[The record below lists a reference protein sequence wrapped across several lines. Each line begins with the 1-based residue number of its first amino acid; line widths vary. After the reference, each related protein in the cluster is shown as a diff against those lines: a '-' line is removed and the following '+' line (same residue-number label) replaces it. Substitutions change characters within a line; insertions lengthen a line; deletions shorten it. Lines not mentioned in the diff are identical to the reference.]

1 MNSLPIYDI
10 AKLIDHALLH
20 PTLTDVELRSGCQQ
34 ALAFDVASVCI
45 KPYAVSLAK
54 DMLAGSSVRVGTVI
68 GFPHGSNALPIKIA
82 ETVQACRDGA
92 VEIDMVVNIGKAI
105 REDWPYITDEIRAIQ
120 YTCQSEGAILKVIFE
135 TDFLTSDAV
144 NIRLCQICSEVGV
157 AFVKTSTGFGFVKG
171 TDGHYNYEG
180 ATDHNV
186 RLLLDHVGPN
196 VRVKASGGIRT
207 LDQVLKLKDMGVA
220 RIGTSSTAE
229 ILNEAYRRSG
239 KAPVQ
244 PATTSYIELTGY

>member
-1 MNSLPIYDI
+1 MNSLPIYEI

-20 PTLTDVELRSGCQQ
+20 PTLTDVDLRLGCQQ

-68 GFPHGSNALPIKIA
+68 GFPHGSNALPVKIA

-92 VEIDMVVNIGKAI
+92 TEIDMVVNIGKVV
-105 REDWPYITDEIRAIQ
+105 REDWPYVTDEIRAIQ

-135 TDFLTSDAV
+135 TDFLMGDAV
-144 NIRLCQICSEVGV
+144 KIRLCQICSEVGV

-171 TDGHYNYEG
+171 ADGSYNYEG
-180 ATDHNV
+180 ATDHDV
-186 RLLLDHVGPN
+186 RLLIDKAGPD

-207 LDQVLKLKDMGVA
+207 LDHVLRLKDMGVS
-220 RIGTSSTAE
+220 RVGTSSTAE
-229 ILNEAYRRSG
+229 IMNEAYRRSG
-239 KAPVQ
+239 KVPLN
-244 PATTSYIELTGY
+244 PASPSFIELSGY